1 MPRKKISRNAIRA
14 PTPTRENPPKGSK
27 IQPRSDGH
35 RSTPVPLPSKQE
47 EVKPN
52 RHLGEMSAVNKVP
65 EKQREGMR
73 PKSHGGNSAHELK
86 SPEKPKSAQQ
96 ENDNGDVHMDDGTAE
111 EEKVKHSTEQDQIS
125 CCQLQ
130 ETT

>member
-1 MPRKKISRNAIRA
+1 
-14 PTPTRENPPKGSK
+14 
-27 IQPRSDGH
+27 
-35 RSTPVPLPSKQE
+35 
-47 EVKPN
+47 VKPN

-111 EEKVKHSTEQDQIS
+111 EEKVKHSTEQDRIS

>member
-1 MPRKKISRNAIRA
+1 MPRKKISRVAIRA

-65 EKQREGMR
+65 EKQREGIR
-73 PKSHGGNSAHELK
+73 PENDEGNSAHAPK
-86 SPEKPKSAQQ
+86 MPEKPNMPYK
-96 ENDNGDVHMDDGTAE
+96 TTT
-111 EEKVKHSTEQDQIS
+111 TET
-125 CCQLQ
+125 C
-130 ETT
+130 T